1 VDVEAEAGVR
11 EAARRDASSARDW
24 ASMRFEGGRSGPP
37 TVRVVSGTEGK
48 ERKEQEGRGL
58 LRMSMSEGVTY
69 WVPATHWKFEI
80 VGLGG
85 MSACGL
91 KSLSNDFCLT
101 HN

>member
-37 TVRVVSGTEGK
+37 TVRVVSGRSGK
-48 ERKEQEGRGL
+48 EEGSGL

-69 WVPATHWKFEI
+69 CVPATHWKFEI

-85 MSACGL
+85 MSA
-91 KSLSNDFCLT
+91 
-101 HN
+101 

>member
-1 VDVEAEAGVR
+1 MLRPRGIGLACVLRV
-11 EAARRDASSARDW
+11 
-24 ASMRFEGGRSGPP
+24 GGR
-37 TVRVVSGTEGK
+37 VRRLQRVISGTEGN
-48 ERKEQEGRGL
+48 ERKGQEGRGL

-91 KSLSNDFCLT
+91 NNLSKDFCLR
-101 HN
+101 HG

>member
-1 VDVEAEAGVR
+1 VR
-11 EAARRDASSARDW
+11 RRDGKLRPRGIELACVSRV
-24 ASMRFEGGRSGPP
+24 GGR
-37 TVRVVSGTEGK
+37 VRRLQRVVSGKDREGIRR
-48 ERKEQEGRGL
+48 ERGGWRGL

-91 KSLSNDFCLT
+91 KSLSNDFCLQDG
-101 HN
+101 